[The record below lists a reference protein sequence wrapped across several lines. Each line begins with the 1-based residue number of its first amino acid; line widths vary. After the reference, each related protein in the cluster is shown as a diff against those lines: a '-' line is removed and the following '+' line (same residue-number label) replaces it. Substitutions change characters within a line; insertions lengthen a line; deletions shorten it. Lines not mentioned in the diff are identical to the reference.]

1 MGDEQE
7 GSAGGQ
13 VLQDIF
19 HDCWI
24 ILRSSNQTD
33 GDSCHLKV
41 STDSSDSED
50 EANQSLD
57 NRPEYKQAEEKERL
71 EAGQQPNVRGALEE
85 RLNLESGNLNLEEQ
99 LNRVKLAESTLS
111 SSILKEGVGASF
123 GETGGGYPHIDI
135 GSLGSNST
143 IVIGT
148 HITVV
153 SENSRP
159 INTSPST
166 TPGGSNPALDN
177 TSSASVTTCNSY
189 GSGQQ
194 RPSVSSNLER
204 QNLER
209 QTEDIRFY
217 FTSQLGHGTL
227 PWIVQPAPQFENFTV
242 VIFLPK
248 NNLTFDLF

>member
-1 MGDEQE
+1 MMTLNGY
-7 GSAGGQ
+7 
-13 VLQDIF
+13 
-19 HDCWI
+19 
-24 ILRSSNQTD
+24 
-33 GDSCHLKV
+33 SCHDKV
-41 STDSSDSED
+41 STDSSDSDE

-57 NRPEYKQAEEKERL
+57 NRPEYKQEEEKERL

-123 GETGGGYPHIDI
+123 GEAGGAYPHIDI

-177 TSSASVTTCNSY
+177 TSSASVTTCNSS

-194 RPSVSSNLER
+194 RPSVSSNLERQNFER

-242 VIFLPK
+242 VRFL
-248 NNLTFDLF
+248 TQE

>member
-1 MGDEQE
+1 M
-7 GSAGGQ
+7 
-13 VLQDIF
+13 
-19 HDCWI
+19 
-24 ILRSSNQTD
+24 
-33 GDSCHLKV
+33 
-41 STDSSDSED
+41 TDSSDSD
-50 EANQSLD
+50 SEADQSLD
-57 NRPEYKQAEEKERL
+57 DRPEYKEAEEKEKEDSL
-71 EAGQQPNVRGALEE
+71 EAGEQPNVGAVEE
-85 RLNLESGNLNLEEQ
+85 QRNLEPGNLNLEEH
-99 LNRVKLAESTLS
+99 LNRVKIAESTLS

-123 GETGGGYPHIDI
+123 GEAGAAHPHIDI

-153 SENSRP
+153 SENTKP

-166 TPGGSNPALDN
+166 TPGGSNPALDTTS
-177 TSSASVTTCNSY
+177 TSSTSTT
-189 GSGQQ
+189 SGPRQCA
-194 RPSVSSNLER
+194 SSNLERQNIER

-242 VIFLPK
+242 KTFLGPRGPLRTPSSVRSSVRPFIRPSAPK
-248 NNLTFDLF
+248 I